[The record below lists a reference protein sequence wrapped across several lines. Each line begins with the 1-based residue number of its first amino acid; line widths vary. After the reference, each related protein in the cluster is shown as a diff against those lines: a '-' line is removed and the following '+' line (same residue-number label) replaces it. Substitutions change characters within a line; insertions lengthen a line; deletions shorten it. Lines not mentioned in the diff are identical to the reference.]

1 MSFLYLCDL
10 FGVAVF
16 AISGALM
23 AGRKSMDLF
32 GVLVI
37 AMVTAMGG
45 GTLRDVILGNYPVS
59 WVGNDLYISV
69 ASIAAT
75 SVVLWARL
83 TKPIP
88 ENVLLVADALG
99 LAFATVIGT
108 DVALKL
114 HVSISVAAIMGVM
127 TGVAGGVMR
136 DIICNEIPLVLQ
148 REIYAT
154 ASIAGA
160 LVFTALNA
168 CGIDHSAASIV
179 AITLVF
185 TSRLAA
191 IRYRLALPRFHLFD
205 RVNTALGFDTT
216 EGHRNET

>member
-1 MSFLYLCDL
+1 MNFLALCDL
-10 FGVAVF
+10 FGIAVF

-23 AGRKSMDLF
+23 AGRKSMDLL

-37 AMVTAMGG
+37 AMVTALGG
-45 GTLRDVILGNYPVS
+45 GTLRDVILGHYPVS
-59 WVGNDLYISV
+59 WVGNDLYIAV

-88 ENVLLVADALG
+88 ANVLLIADALG

-114 HVSISVAAIMGVM
+114 HVSISVAVIMGVM

-136 DIICNEIPLVLQ
+136 DIICNEIPLILQ

-160 LVFTALNA
+160 LVFAALDA
-168 CGIDHSAASIV
+168 CAIDHSVASIV
-179 AITLVF
+179 AITIVF
-185 TSRLAA
+185 VIRLAA

-205 RVNTALGFDTT
+205 RVNTASEFNTT
-216 EGHRNET
+216 ERH